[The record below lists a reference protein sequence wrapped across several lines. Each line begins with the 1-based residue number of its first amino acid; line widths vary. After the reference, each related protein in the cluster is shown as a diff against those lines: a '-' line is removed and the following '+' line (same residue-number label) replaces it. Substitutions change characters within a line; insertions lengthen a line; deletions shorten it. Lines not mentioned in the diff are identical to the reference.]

1 MRKIEGSVNVNAKPK
16 TETDREIEAFLEELW
31 AQPDYPT
38 PKPKPPK
45 PKEAEIVPWPKPL
58 SEMEL
63 ARRQRIID
71 ACWERTL
78 AERAELEAEA
88 AQTCHRGPGDPD
100 YWR

>member
-1 MRKIEGSVNVNAKPK
+1 MRKIEGSVNVSAKPK
-16 TETDREIEAFLEELW
+16 TEIDRKIEAFLEELW

-38 PKPKPPK
+38 PKR
-45 PKEAEIVPWPKPL
+45 KEAEVVPWPKPL

-63 ARRQRIID
+63 CRRQRIID

-78 AERAELEAEA
+78 AEKAELEAEA
-88 AQTCHRGPGDPD
+88 AWTCHRGPGDPD